1 MPNTQKNQGFDQYAE
16 LYDQWFGEN
25 PRLHE
30 AEITAIETLMP
41 TDDAGRR
48 LEIGSGSGQ
57 FMGPLKIDLGVEPS
71 KAMRLRAEQ
80 RGFQVKA
87 GTAEALPLDD
97 ASFDWALFV
106 TSLCFVDDP
115 MKALTEAHRVLSEDG
130 QIVIAFLEKNSELG
144 RQYEAHKDQSPFYKD
159 ATFMSADDVMG
170 MLGQIGFHHFDS
182 VQTLTADQLKTLQ
195 DEAITPSVMN
205 GHDQGAFVVIK
216 AQK

>member
-1 MPNTQKNQGFDQYAE
+1 MAKTQGFDQYTE
-16 LYDQWFGEN
+16 MYDQWFTDN
-25 PRLHE
+25 PHLHK
-30 AEITAIETLMP
+30 AEIAAIETLMP

-48 LEIGSGSGQ
+48 LEIGCGSGQ

-71 KAMRLRAEQ
+71 KAMRQRAEQ
-80 RGFQVKA
+80 RGLTVKA
-87 GTAEALPLDD
+87 GSAEALPLED
-97 ASFDWALFV
+97 ASYDWALFV

-115 MKALTEAHRVLSEDG
+115 MKALTEAHRVLGEDG

-159 ATFMSADDVMG
+159 ATFMCADDVLG
-170 MLGQIGFHHFDS
+170 LLGQIGFHHFDS
-182 VQTLTADQLKTLQ
+182 VQTLTADQLKALK

-205 GHDQGAFVVIK
+205 GHDEGAFVVIK